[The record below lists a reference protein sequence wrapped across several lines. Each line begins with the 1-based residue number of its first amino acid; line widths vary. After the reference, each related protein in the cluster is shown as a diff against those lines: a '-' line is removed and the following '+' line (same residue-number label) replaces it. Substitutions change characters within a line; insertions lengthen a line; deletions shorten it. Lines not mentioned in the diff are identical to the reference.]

1 MVIIELRFF
10 FNKSTQPFMKIC
22 DGKAQETSKITMTVY
37 LWPWQSVQL
46 HHLQEYQNLEYIH
59 EVLLKGQSQGS
70 PVHILHIQPKQSS

>member
-10 FNKSTQPFMKIC
+10 LTKVPNHLWKYVTE
-22 DGKAQETSKITMTVY
+22 KAQETSKITMTVY